1 MGCFYGNG
9 TWSWLCLIPFLV
21 MLGFMVM
28 MFVMARRWCMGW
40 TGADAYGKRMAGGV
54 KMENQTAHK
63 WKGMRGSMMQSC
75 MEMMSRRMPAATHDK
90 DIQAV
95 FDRWSKDLEQ
105 KILDLLDKKGSAGP
119 RRSLRPWGSRKTSPF
134 RFSTGSP
141 LRGRSASARSR
152 KRSKGAL

>member
-1 MGCFYGNG
+1 MWCFYGNG
-9 TWSWLCLIPFLV
+9 TWSWLCLIPLLV

-54 KMENQTAHK
+54 KMENETAHK
-63 WKGMRGSMMQSC
+63 WKGMRGSMMGSC

-90 DIQAV
+90 GIHDV

-105 KILDLLDKKGSAGP
+105 KIMDLLDTKGSVGP
-119 RRSLRPWGSRKTSPF
+119 SEIASVLGIPEDVAASLLHRLALEGKVRIGSVEK
-134 RFSTGSP
+134 
-141 LRGRSASARSR
+141 A
-152 KRSKGAL
+152 K

>member
-9 TWSWLCLIPFLV
+9 TWSWLCLIPLLV

-40 TGADAYGKRMAGGV
+40 TGAEAPGKEWREV
-54 KMENQTAHK
+54 LKMENQTAHK

-90 DIQAV
+90 GIQEV

-119 RRSLRPWGSRKTSPF
+119 SEI
-134 RFSTGSP
+134 
-141 LRGRSASARSR
+141 ASALGIPEDVAVSLLHRL
-152 KRSKGAL
+152 ALEGKVRIGSVEKAK

>member
-1 MGCFYGNG
+1 
-9 TWSWLCLIPFLV
+9 LCLIPLLV

-40 TGADAYGKRMAGGV
+40 TGADAYEKRMAGGV

-63 WKGMRGSMMQSC
+63 WKDMRGYMMGSC
-75 MEMMSRRMPAATHDK
+75 MEMMRRRMPSATHDK

-119 RRSLRPWGSRKTSPF
+119 SEI
-134 RFSTGSP
+134 
-141 LRGRSASARSR
+141 ASALGIPEDVAVSLLHRL
-152 KRSKGAL
+152 ALEGKVRIGSVEKAK